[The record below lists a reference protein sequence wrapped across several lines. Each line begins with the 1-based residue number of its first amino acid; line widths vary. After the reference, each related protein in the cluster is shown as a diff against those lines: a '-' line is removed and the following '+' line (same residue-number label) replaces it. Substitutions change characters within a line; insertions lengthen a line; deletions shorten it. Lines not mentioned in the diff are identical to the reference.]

1 MKKFI
6 LTSIAIIII
15 ISIASNL
22 SNVSGKASQN
32 DVASKLIRFHV
43 IANSDDKIDQGLK
56 LKVRDSV
63 LKYISPKL
71 KNCKNIEESRQ
82 IINNEDKN
90 IKKIAGMVIKEN
102 GFKYSVI
109 TALSQEYFPI
119 KTYGNITLPQ
129 GKYEAYRIIIG
140 TGTGQNW
147 WCVMF
152 PPLCFVDITKGNVSY
167 EKTEKEMKSV
177 LSDDEYK
184 LVDNTV
190 SDKKIIV
197 KFKLTEIFS
206 KLFS

>member
-1 MKKFI
+1 MKKII
-6 LTSIAIIII
+6 LTSVAIIII
-15 ISIASNL
+15 ISIALNGSI
-22 SNVSGKASQN
+22 VSGKVNQN
-32 DVASKLIRFHV
+32 DIAAKLIRFHV
-43 IANSDDKIDQGLK
+43 IANSDEKIDQTLK

-71 KNCKNIEESRQ
+71 VDCKSIEESRE
-82 IINNEDKN
+82 IIKNEDKS
-90 IKKIAGMVIKEN
+90 IKKIAEAIINKN
-102 GFKYSVI
+102 GFKYSVV
-109 TALSQEYFPI
+109 TALSEENFPV

-167 EKTEKEMKSV
+167 EKTEKEMRTV
-177 LSDDEYK
+177 LSDDEYN

-190 SDKKIIV
+190 SNKKIVV
-197 KFKLTEIFS
+197 KFKLIEIFS
-206 KLFS
+206 KLFA

>member
-1 MKKFI
+1 MKNFI
-6 LTSIAIIII
+6 LTSFAIIII
-15 ISIASNL
+15 FCLALNSSSA
-22 SNVSGKASQN
+22 SGKASQS
-32 DVASKLIRFHV
+32 DVAGKLIRFHV
-43 IANSDDKIDQGLK
+43 IANSDDKIDQNLK

-63 LKYISPKL
+63 LKYVTPKL
-71 KNCKNIEESRQ
+71 MNCKSIEQSRM

-90 IKKIAGMVIKEN
+90 IKKIAENVIKEN
-102 GFKYSVI
+102 GFKYSVA
-109 TALSQEYFPI
+109 TDLSQEYFPV

-167 EKTEKEMKSV
+167 EKTEKEMKTV

-184 LVDNTV
+184 MVDNTV
-190 SDKKIIV
+190 NNKDIIV
-197 KFKLTEIFS
+197 KFKLVEMFE

>member
-15 ISIASNL
+15 ISIASNV
-22 SNVSGKASQN
+22 SNASGKANQN

-71 KNCKNIEESRQ
+71 KDCKSIEESRQ
-82 IINNEDKN
+82 IINSEDKN
-90 IKKIAGMVIKEN
+90 IKKIAETVIKKN
-102 GFKYSVI
+102 GFKYSVV
-109 TALSQEYFPI
+109 TALSQEYFPV

-140 TGTGQNW
+140 MGSGQNW

-190 SDKKIIV
+190 NDKKIIV
-197 KFKLTEIFS
+197 RFKLAEIFS